1 MGGGGRIVLSLMSGD
16 VVLASCLNNHASF
29 LLLFTKRVLFIYIYI
44 YIYISKIIVF
54 VADGVRG
61 IMARCRES

>member
-29 LLLFTKRVLFIYIYI
+29 LLLFTKRVFYIYI
-44 YIYISKIIVF
+44 YIYIQNYCFCSRWCQRNYGKV
-54 VADGVRG
+54 
-61 IMARCRES
+61 

>member
-29 LLLFTKRVLFIYIYI
+29 LLLFTKRVFYIYIYI
-44 YIYISKIIVF
+44 YIYPKLLF
-54 VADGVRG
+54 L
-61 IMARCRES
+61 

>member
-29 LLLFTKRVLFIYIYI
+29 LLLFTKRVFYI

-61 IMARCRES
+61 IMAKCRES